1 MSSRLIYTLVCS
13 SMFVVSGCVSNK
25 YASQLVEAHELEKN
39 LSAESVTTSKTD
51 FAYSSVYKDFVAF
64 DFVPD
69 IGWREAND
77 AVGEI
82 GGWRAYARLVQEEA
96 KKEAEQA
103 EMDKGGDQQ

>member
-1 MSSRLIYTLVCS
+1 MSSRLIYTLVCTS
-13 SMFVVSGCVSNK
+13 VFLSGCVSNK
-25 YASQLVEAHELEKN
+25 YATQLVEAHELEKVPN
-39 LSAESVTTSKTD
+39 VEAVTSSETD
-51 FAYSSVYKDFVAF
+51 FAYSSVYSNFIAF

-77 AVGEI
+77 AVGKI

-96 KKEAEQA
+96 QEEAEQA